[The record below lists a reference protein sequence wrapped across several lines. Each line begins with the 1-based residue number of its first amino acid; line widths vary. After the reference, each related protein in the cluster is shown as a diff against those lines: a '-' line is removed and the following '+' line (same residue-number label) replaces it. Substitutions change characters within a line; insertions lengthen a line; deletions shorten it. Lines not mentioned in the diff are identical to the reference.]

1 MSLQL
6 IIDTS
11 VAQVWPSLVV
21 PDNRSQSLMNDR
33 TIAIT
38 IMEGSSV
45 TLGTIEF
52 VDLAVRKRNPPEQ
65 EEDQTGTG

>member
-21 PDNRSQSLMNDR
+21 PDNRSLSLMNDR

-38 IMEGSSV
+38 IMARFNNTSWV
-45 TLGTIEF
+45 IEF
-52 VDLAVRKRNPPEQ
+52 IGESM
-65 EEDQTGTG
+65 